1 MPRTRGWARGR
12 SDGDRIEGDAP
23 GSPQLHH
30 LRPCGEGWCAPRS
43 GVAAAAVSR
52 PRVLCVPQWKGGNSC
67 HKSGQVAIL
76 LPTFPKSVKVGGP
89 SPARL
94 AEQGS
99 DRALLADS
107 TTSSSGDSSDDW
119 AGGGGRFSQPVVVSE
134 VAQSLVKWWLSN
146 TRRVAEEEGG
156 GGVGGRG
163 VEGGAAGVE
172 AVVAVAKRWL

>member
-89 SPARL
+89 SAARL
-94 AEQGS
+94 AEQGCEAG
-99 DRALLADS
+99 DVTLETRVWDQLE
-107 TTSSSGDSSDDW
+107 SS
-119 AGGGGRFSQPVVVSE
+119 
-134 VAQSLVKWWLSN
+134 
-146 TRRVAEEEGG
+146 
-156 GGVGGRG
+156 
-163 VEGGAAGVE
+163 
-172 AVVAVAKRWL
+172 